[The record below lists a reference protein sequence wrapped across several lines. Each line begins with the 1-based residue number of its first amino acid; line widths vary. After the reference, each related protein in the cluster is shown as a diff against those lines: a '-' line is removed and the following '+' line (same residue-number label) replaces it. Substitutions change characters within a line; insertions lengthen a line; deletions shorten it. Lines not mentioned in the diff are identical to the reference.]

1 MADKKPEPWH
11 DRPKYVYWKNN
22 AWRLVDPVTGQWST
36 LGKTRV
42 EAQERYE
49 HVMGPSDPR
58 LVSALLGR
66 YEREVLPTK
75 APDTQRTQ
83 KPIIKTLRRT
93 YGSMMVTDL
102 KASDGWEH
110 FTRRGGRVIALREIE
125 VMRNLFTWCRRWG
138 IREDNPWLKLQLPHP
153 KKRKRP
159 YVTDEMFEFARA
171 RAPRMLRYAMEIA
184 LHTGFRKRD
193 IVTLKR
199 EHLTETGIMKSTSKT
214 GKCLLVEWT
223 PDLQATVKACLA
235 EPPQLRQYLI
245 CRLKGRRAGDKTY
258 RPGDPYTDSGFD
270 TMWQK
275 LMQRVANDGGQRF
288 NFHLIR
294 KKNASDET
302 DLKTASRRL
311 GHASESITMRVYREL
326 PERVPGLK
334 KESK

>member
-1 MADKKPEPWH
+1 MARD
-11 DRPKYVYWKNN
+11 DLPKYVYWKNG
-22 AWRLVDPVTGQWST
+22 AYRLFHPVTKKWST
-36 LGKTRV
+36 LAKTKEEMR
-42 EAQERYE
+42 ERYDDI
-49 HVMGPSDPR
+49 MGPVDPR

-83 KPIIKTLRRT
+83 KPIIRTLRRI

-102 KASDGWEH
+102 KASDAWEH
-110 FTRRGGRVIALREIE
+110 FTRRGGRIIALREIE

-138 IREDNPWLKLQLPHP
+138 VREDNPWLKLQLPHP
-153 KKRKRP
+153 KKKRRP
-159 YVTDEMFEFARA
+159 YVTDEMFQFARA
-171 RAPRMLRYAMEIA
+171 RAPKMLQYAMDIA
-184 LHTGFRKRD
+184 LQTGFRKRD

-199 EHLTETGIMKSTSKT
+199 EHLTDTGIMKSTSKT

-223 PDLQATVKACLA
+223 PELREIVRACLA
-235 EPPQLRQYLI
+235 EPPQLRQHLI
-245 CRLKGRRAGDKTY
+245 CRLKGRRVGEMAY

-275 LMQRVANDGGQRF
+275 LMQRVRKDGGTSF
-288 NFHLIR
+288 NFHAIR

-311 GHASESITMRVYREL
+311 GHANEEITRRVYREL
-326 PERVPGLK
+326 PERVPALK
-334 KESK
+334 KDSK